1 MNLSNISVESWLF
14 IQAGIVLF
22 ALILTVAVISR
33 LYHGYHDMKNL
44 LRKAISEEDSE
55 PSTSDEP
62 EKETGKDE

>member
-33 LYHGYHDMKNL
+33 LYYGYHDMKNL

-62 EKETGKDE
+62 EKETGEDE